1 MVRNACFLLM
11 AACLC
16 AVDAFTS
23 TTTSCLLG
31 KISSS
36 FDKLVCCS
44 SSVFDENE
52 EYACIINR
60 RELFAKTLSAPL
72 FIATRASASNL
83 PQSTGADLS
92 KTGSID
98 TLVPIVAIKQG
109 LESVK
114 SQLMSKS
121 ADAIILPEECQSIL
135 KTLLLQSGIPRNEND
150 FKKIFDAY
158 STKVSYKQKFL
169 DQNAFLVYYTNGF
182 DGPGRPNIED
192 DANAIQT
199 LQYGARNDAWLKM
212 DDLFVEL
219 EYGQKSNDS
228 ELVVGELTSLVQKVT
243 QALDAYLSLAPAADV
258 EQASV
263 IASRR

>member
-1 MVRNACFLLM
+1 MPTSRSTENNILVLHLLFSAMVRNVCFLLM

-16 AVDAFTS
+16 TVDAFTS
-23 TTTSCLLG
+23 TTTSYYLLG
-31 KISSS
+31 KISS
-36 FDKLVCCS
+36 FDRLVCCS

-52 EYACIINR
+52 TYKQKSTSNACIIDR
-60 RELFAKTLSAPL
+60 RELFTKTLSAPL
-72 FIATRASASNL
+72 FIATSASAANL
-83 PQSTGADLS
+83 PQSKGADLS

-114 SQLMSKS
+114 SQLVVSKS

-169 DQNAFLVYYTNGF
+169 DQNAFLVC
-182 DGPGRPNIED
+182 E
-192 DANAIQT
+192 
-199 LQYGARNDAWLKM
+199 
-212 DDLFVEL
+212 
-219 EYGQKSNDS
+219 
-228 ELVVGELTSLVQKVT
+228 
-243 QALDAYLSLAPAADV
+243 
-258 EQASV
+258 
-263 IASRR
+263 